1 MAYAMPA
8 CRVSEISHCD
18 AGATRLA
25 GEQFGLRLEGE
36 VEGGAGGEV
45 GQVHP
50 ALAAKHA
57 GPLLGVTARPVGP
70 AGSTHV

>member
-1 MAYAMPA
+1 MANAMPA
-8 CRVSEISHCD
+8 CRVSEISHFD
-18 AGATRLA
+18 ASTTRLA

-70 AGSTHV
+70 PGSTHV